1 MKLEDSYYNSVKEQ
15 LQLKKKKTSKMCQM
29 QKEQIVAS
37 NREGICLISYNF
49 LI

>member
-15 LQLKKKKTSKMCQM
+15 LQLKKKTSKMCQM